1 MKKKIRL
8 GFIGGGYNSLIG
20 VLHKV
25 SAYMHDRYEIV
36 GGVFNS
42 KYEDSIESARQ
53 IGIRRD
59 RIYKNIDNMIAS
71 EKEIPNESR
80 IEAVCILTPNNSHFE
95 IAKKFLDNKYH
106 IICEK
111 PLTISLNEAKQL
123 LSIKE
128 KNNLVFAVTHTY
140 TGYPMVRQMT
150 KMISE
155 GLIGNI
161 QRVDAQYLQGWIN
174 PIIHEKKKRKSSW
187 RLAE

>member
-59 RIYKNIDNMIAS
+59 RIYKDIDNMIAS

-95 IAKKFLDNKYH
+95 IAKK
-106 IICEK
+106 
-111 PLTISLNEAKQL
+111 IS
-123 LSIKE
+123 
-128 KNNLVFAVTHTY
+128 
-140 TGYPMVRQMT
+140 
-150 KMISE
+150 
-155 GLIGNI
+155 
-161 QRVDAQYLQGWIN
+161 
-174 PIIHEKKKRKSSW
+174 
-187 RLAE
+187 